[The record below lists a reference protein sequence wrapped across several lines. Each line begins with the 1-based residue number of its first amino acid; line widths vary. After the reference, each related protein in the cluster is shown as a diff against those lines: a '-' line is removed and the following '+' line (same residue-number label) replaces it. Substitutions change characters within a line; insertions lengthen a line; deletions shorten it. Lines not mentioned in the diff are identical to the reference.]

1 MFVTALGLATPAV
14 ADVPDIGAPPPLVPQ
29 VRTPGGYAAVPV
41 EDFLAPV
48 QGLAVEEVAKLAGS
62 GRADAQIQW
71 ARLRWL
77 DGDTLTPIDTLR
89 PHAEA
94 GVPVAQYLLGSFL
107 RFRNR
112 DLPGALKWLTAA
124 ARQGHPLAQEALAGA
139 YEAGS
144 LGLQPSPQEAF
155 RLYLAAGK
163 AGLKH
168 SQMKVAL
175 YLCGGRVGEP
185 QKALGAAWLVNSQ
198 RAEPVPLTPA
208 AAGCE

>member
-1 MFVTALGLATPAV
+1 M
-14 ADVPDIGAPPPLVPQ
+14 
-29 VRTPGGYAAVPV
+29 RTPGGYAAVPV
-41 EDFLAPV
+41 EDFLAQV
-48 QGLAVEEVAKLAGS
+48 QGLPLEAVAKLARS
-62 GRADAQIQW
+62 GRADAQIQL
-71 ARLRWL
+71 ARLRWS

-112 DLPGALKWLTAA
+112 DLPGALKWISAA
-124 ARQGHPLAQEALAGA
+124 AKQGHPLAQEALAGA
-139 YEAGS
+139 HEAGS
-144 LGLQPSPQEAF
+144 LALPPSPQEAF

-163 AGLKH
+163 AGLWH

-175 YLCGGRVGEP
+175 YLCSDRVGPP

-198 RAEPVPLTPA
+198 QSELVPFSPA